1 MNQLGKPRVRWQ
13 NLMAWETKI
22 LSRLMMDVEGVTE
35 FARRIIENYFNKLL
49 KVNEAFQFF

>member
-22 LSRLMMDVEGVTE
+22 LSRLMMDVEGVPE
-35 FARRIIENYFNKLL
+35 FARRIIENYFKKLL

>member
-22 LSRLMMDVEGVTE
+22 LSRLMMDVEGVPE
-35 FARRIIENYFNKLL
+35 FARRMIENYFK
-49 KVNEAFQFF
+49 KVTESK